1 MTEDETIKLLNF
13 LRCVHDF
20 EKNIPAFQTKL
31 SKKGDKDLDDDI
43 GKKIMAG
50 FKNID
55 SAVFDHR
62 NKSEC
67 RRRDIVRI
75 RILWLK

>member
-31 SKKGDKDLDDDI
+31 SKKGDNI
-43 GKKIMAG
+43 GKK
-50 FKNID
+50 
-55 SAVFDHR
+55 
-62 NKSEC
+62 
-67 RRRDIVRI
+67 
-75 RILWLK
+75 LWLVLKI